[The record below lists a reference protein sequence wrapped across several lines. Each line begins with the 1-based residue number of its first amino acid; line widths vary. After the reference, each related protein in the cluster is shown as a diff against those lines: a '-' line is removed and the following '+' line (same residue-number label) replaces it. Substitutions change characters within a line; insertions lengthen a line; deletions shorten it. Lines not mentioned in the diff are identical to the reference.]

1 MIFQNELIKNH
12 TTIKIGGCV
21 KYFSQPETLNEL
33 IYIVKL
39 AKDKNLKIVPISN
52 GSDIIFADYELD
64 IMVIKLDKLK
74 GIKIYDDNVEIM
86 AGEGLPKIAIYLEN
100 LGLSGFEYLYGIPG
114 KIGGAVSKN
123 AGAYG
128 MEIKDLLIKAYVVSW
143 NGELMELEKDKLNL
157 RYRDSSLLEY
167 GILYKA
173 LFKLKKDRPENIR
186 LRRESLSERRKSTQ
200 PYGVFTAGCMFKNP
214 NGHSAGKLIESVGLK
229 GYKIGDVI
237 ISDKHANFFINLGD
251 GKFDDVIELMDIAK
265 RRVYENYGILLEEEV
280 VIVRW
285 KTT

>member
-280 VIVRW
+280 VIVR
-285 KTT
+285 